1 MEVKDADG
9 RLTGFKFAD
18 LPLSKKTSSA
28 LTAAS
33 FEFMSPVQR
42 RSVPL
47 LLRGCDVLV
56 EACTGSGKT
65 LAFVVPA
72 LELLYREKWTNE
84 DGVGVIMIAPTRELA
99 LQIFNVLRKVG
110 KAHDFGCGCL
120 IGGKNMEE
128 ELKFTATLNI
138 VVVTP
143 GRLQQ
148 HLDQNPQFNV
158 DGLRML
164 VLDEADRLV
173 DMGFLPTIRNILQQL
188 PSSSSR
194 QNVLFSATLQSSM
207 HQLACFKMQ
216 KPKRV
221 VIENANVTPQN
232 LKELCMV
239 VDVHHKLDMAYSF
252 LKTHKGKKSILFVST
267 CKQVRFL
274 SLVLQKL
281 LPTHKVLMLHG
292 KQKLTARVV
301 TAAEFTAKTDNVV
314 LVSTDLAARG
324 VDFPKVDWVIQVDC
338 PSDVDTYI
346 HRVGRTARMVSK
358 GNSLLLLLP
367 GEQPFLERLL
377 KRGVEVKKM
386 GASSNKTLSI
396 KARVQSLMAQSTD
409 VKAAAVRAF
418 KASFRAYDRMPDKS
432 VFRMENL
439 IQRQSEWCDSIGLQS
454 VPEVK
459 IGTQTNFQ
467 YEPPAIEEADV
478 GNAVN
483 FSVDSAK
490 KAKNKSKLARLKE
503 KIREKKAQQALA
515 KKEPKAEDV
524 VILYDSAAKPDL
536 RQARLARLEALK
548 AAGREQDDL
557 PDDLLVTT
565 GTVTHGRAVE
575 TVEEPVPTIFRDVA
589 AELNCE
595 SDPDDLDHDTYL
607 RNLKDR
613 LEEANDEDRARHREA
628 TRQAKQ
634 ERKRRRREEEEQDR
648 EAKKAKVTL
657 NS

>member
-28 LTAAS
+28 LMEAC

-42 RSVPL
+42 HSVPL

-99 LQIFNVLRKVG
+99 LQIFGVLRKVG
-110 KAHDFGCGCL
+110 KGHDFGCGCL
-120 IGGKNMEE
+120 IGGKKMEE
-128 ELKFTATLNI
+128 ELKFTATLNV

-173 DMGFLPTIRNILQQL
+173 DMGFLPTIKNILQQL

-194 QNVLFSATLQSSM
+194 QNVLFSATLQSSV

-221 VIENANVTPQN
+221 VIENAHVTPQN

-367 GEQPFLERLL
+367 GELPFLDRLL

-386 GASSNKTLSI
+386 GASSSKTLSV
-396 KARVQSLMAQSTD
+396 KARVQSLLAQSTD

-418 KASFRAYDRMPDKS
+418 KATFRAYDRMPDKS
-432 VFRMENL
+432 VFQMENL
-439 IQRQSEWCDSIGLQS
+439 IQRQSEWCESIGLQS
-454 VPEVK
+454 VPEVR

-467 YEPPAIEEADV
+467 YEPPAIAEHADV
-478 GNAVN
+478 GNAVE
-483 FSVDSAK
+483 FSVDSTK

-503 KIREKKAQQALA
+503 KIREKKAQQAS
-515 KKEPKAEDV
+515 KKEAKAEHV
-524 VILYDSAAKPDL
+524 VVLDDSAAKPDP
-536 RQARLARLEALK
+536 RQVRLARLEALK
-548 AAGREQDDL
+548 EAGREQDDL
-557 PDDLLVTT
+557 PEDLLVTT
-565 GTVTHGRAVE
+565 GTVTHGRRVE
-575 TVEEPVPTIFRDVA
+575 TIGEPVPTIFRDVA
-589 AELNCE
+589 AEMNCE
-595 SDPDDLDHDTYL
+595 SDPDDLDHDAYL
-607 RNLKDR
+607 QNLKNR
-613 LEEANDEDRARHREA
+613 LEEANDEDRERHREA

-634 ERKRRRREEEEQDR
+634 ERKRRRREEEEQERDQI
-648 EAKKAKVTL
+648 KKAKL
-657 NS
+657 GR